1 MVHFV
6 FRLVLGDEFRSFI
19 VDGHICSFSVYHA
32 LVWSYSSGF
41 IPSSGSRPSL
51 AGWLFSVGSVQPLS
65 VVVIILGLWQPW
77 RIKVNPARR
86 P

>member
-1 MVHFV
+1 
-6 FRLVLGDEFRSFI
+6 
-19 VDGHICSFSVYHA
+19 
-32 LVWSYSSGF
+32 
-41 IPSSGSRPSL
+41 L